1 MKRVRMLLRVS
12 SNQQL
17 EADGDLTIQRQL
29 VKEYIEKFDDWKLDN
44 KEYFEGSNSGYKN
57 SVTDRDVLQEALEDA
72 RKHEYDILAV
82 YKDDRIGRRMWEI
95 GAYVMQLK
103 NLGVDIYT
111 VKDGCI
117 SPENDDIMGQ
127 MILALRYG
135 NAQKS
140 SSDTGMRVKDT
151 AQKLVQKG
159 KFLGGSAPYGYE
171 LYLSGEIS
179 KHGRAL
185 HALRIHPE
193 RAKVLKHIFD
203 LAYYKEFGSS
213 KIAQILNKD
222 DYYRSMAPNGVWKSG
237 TITSILTNPIS
248 TGRTAYKRREKING
262 KFHRLSNEEWIIA
275 ETSNPDIRI
284 IEDFIWEGVQEKRE
298 RRTKKYL
305 KKDYNESATVI
316 HHNNGTLALIDVLYC
331 GYCGRKMTNGS
342 KYNYWTIKSTGERR
356 TSKTPIYRCQAVR
369 EGELHAPVSAQ
380 YKAEEIEQIVFE
392 QISTYISSL
401 QDNVNAFKEI
411 KEINA
416 EKQRAKEVEIQKDTQ
431 ELHKIQSGIDIME
444 EKLPLAM
451 TGDYVLTLEE
461 LASAIR
467 KQKEK
472 LALCK
477 EKIEQKEEQLKQ
489 IGIDYGE
496 WKELEKNIP
505 TWKEIFYHADVPTK
519 RVLVNKLIEKISITD
534 EQIVITFKINLD
546 DFLKR
551 RTISDSDTAKHSRVH
566 YKRTMFLKEVR
577 VKWGLK

>member
-82 YKDDRIGRRMWEI
+82 YKDDRIGRLMWEI

-103 NLGVDIYT
+103 YLGVDIFK

-305 KKDYNESATVI
+305 KKDYTESATVI

-416 EKQRAKEVEIQKDTQ
+416 EKQRAKEVESQKDTQ

-551 RTISDSDTAKHSRVH
+551 RTISDSDTIP
-566 YKRTMFLKEVR
+566 YKPDS
-577 VKWGLK
+577 G

>member
-57 SVTDRDVLQEALEDA
+57 SVTDRDVLKEALEDA

-551 RTISDSDTAKHSRVH
+551 RTISDSDTIP
-566 YKRTMFLKEVR
+566 YKPDS
-577 VKWGLK
+577 G

>member
-262 KFHRLSNEEWIIA
+262 KFHRLSNDEWIIA

-472 LALCK
+472 SALCK

-546 DFLKR
+546 DFLKH
-551 RTISDSDTAKHSRVH
+551 RTISDSDTIP
-566 YKRTMFLKEVR
+566 YKPDS
-577 VKWGLK
+577 G

>member
-551 RTISDSDTAKHSRVH
+551 RTISDSDTSNHMLYRAGE
-566 YKRTMFLKEVR
+566 Y
-577 VKWGLK
+577 